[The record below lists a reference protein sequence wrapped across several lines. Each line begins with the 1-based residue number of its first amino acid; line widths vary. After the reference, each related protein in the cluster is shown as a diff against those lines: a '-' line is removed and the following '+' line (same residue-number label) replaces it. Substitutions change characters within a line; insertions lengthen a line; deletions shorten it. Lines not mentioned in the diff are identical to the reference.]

1 MCGSCALWRKGGVG
15 VVVYV
20 SLHRLCCACLALVL
34 RHRRKYRMP
43 RLDVAAATAT
53 SSSHPLPLRIP
64 PPQSPHLHGNHS
76 VQDPVVPPI
85 LWNCAEGA
93 LCMLAW
99 MPGFLSLAL
108 WWSPCQRRR
117 CGALCHKISAKLREE
132 DRNGDLGGGGG
143 G

>member
-1 MCGSCALWRKGGVG
+1 MCGSCALWRKGRCGRR
-15 VVVYV
+15 VYV

-34 RHRRKYRMP
+34 LGIEGSRM
-43 RLDVAAATAT
+43 RLVAAATAT
-53 SSSHPLPLRIP
+53 SSSSHILPLRIP

-93 LCMLAW
+93 FCMLAC

-108 WWSPCQRRR
+108 WWSPCQRSKKSQQNCAKRIGTGT
-117 CGALCHKISAKLREE
+117 GAGG
-132 DRNGDLGGGGG
+132 DRKEGRGKE
-143 G
+143 